1 MPIILL
7 CKNIETNLNAS
18 NFKVNDRA
26 RIIRDKNVFSKGYTK
41 KLVTKNIQ
49 IFIIHGHKKI
59 KI

>member
-41 KLVTKNIQ
+41 NWSRK
-49 IFIIHGHKKI
+49 IFKYS
-59 KI
+59 